1 MAEELFDNRVA
12 SNMTLGEAVVR
23 GILPAPKYVTT
34 VYQYQKA
41 LAKYQARVDN
51 LRTQGIQDVNQKY
64 LDALRRALEQADGLD
79 RVFGLI
85 LLGALYLA
93 GDTWGFLLKFL
104 IAEILLS
111 ASCKVTLPQHPI
123 WEHMRYVSEIIYF
136 THMWVAFSYTLIF
149 REFRYY
155 GADIFFASTLI
166 PIILY
171 YILYRSH
178 MLSKVK
184 TIL

>member
-1 MAEELFDNRVA
+1 MVIKCIKFIFGNGRILSGFGYIAVGWIVA
-12 SNMTLGEAVVR
+12 KKK
-23 GILPAPKYVTT
+23 ILSGRISII
-34 VYQYQKA
+34 
-41 LAKYQARVDN
+41 L
-51 LRTQGIQDVNQKY
+51 
-64 LDALRRALEQADGLD
+64 
-79 RVFGLI
+79 GLI

-155 GADIFFASTLI
+155 GDYSGAL
-166 PIILY
+166 
-171 YILYRSH
+171 
-178 MLSKVK
+178 
-184 TIL
+184 